1 MTDDQLDQLLD
12 EAGDHERASAH
23 ARDQM
28 FASLVRDAIA
38 VAVRTHPETI
48 RAALGSV
55 FDLKA
60 LTRAFETQA
69 RILGARLQVL
79 TERVEEQAALVNAV
93 EQDVLRLDQ
102 QMDAIQYRLTKA
114 ARAFDQLARIARNLQ
129 EKAS

>member
-12 EAGDHERASAH
+12 EAGDHERALGH

-28 FASLVRDAIA
+28 FANLIADAIA
-38 VAVRTHPETI
+38 IAARTHPERI

-55 FDLKA
+55 FDLQA
-60 LTRAFETQA
+60 LTKAFETQA
-69 RILGARLQVL
+69 RILDAKLQVL

-102 QMDAIQYRLTKA
+102 QMDAIQFST
-114 ARAFDQLARIARNLQ
+114 DQLIRIAQNLQ
-129 EKAS
+129 KGRAS